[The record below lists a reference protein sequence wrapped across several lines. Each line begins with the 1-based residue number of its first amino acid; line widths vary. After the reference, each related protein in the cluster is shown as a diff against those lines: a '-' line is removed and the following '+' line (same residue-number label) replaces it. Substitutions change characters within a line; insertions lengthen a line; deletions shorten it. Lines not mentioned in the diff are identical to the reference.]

1 MQRTRRFNNCGL
13 SSSVYQTC
21 YSDSLMDNAR
31 SASVCSIQTMEMSES
46 ESHPAE
52 KTTTNN
58 NRAAGKEVTFY
69 IGSIEAADEDVEIE
83 DESEDCGSCY
93 EEECHFGLQKLLSHS
108 LKEQAMSLF
117 CSHFGVGTSVLGL
130 TEVLPSVITQLLHL
144 SEDEPY
150 GIRGANLTLV
160 LDRPT
165 SSSSRASSRKSSVMS
180 TTSSSSSAGNGNG
193 STASSS
199 SGNGNGFNDYQ
210 HHNEL
215 SESDVL
221 GTMKLCYETVT
232 TFELILTLREG
243 RNLAVSIRNWMANVF
258 RSKQVVVIEPSFT
271 LHKKKLY
278 RS

>member
-13 SSSVYQTC
+13 SSSVYQNC
-21 YSDSLMDNAR
+21 YSDSLADNAR

-46 ESHPAE
+46 ECQSDSKANYH
-52 KTTTNN
+52 
-58 NRAAGKEVTFY
+58 RSKEVTFY
-69 IGSIEAADEDVEIE
+69 IGSTSGADEDMGH
-83 DESEDCGSCY
+83 ESEEDDCGSCY

-180 TTSSSSSAGNGNG
+180 TTSSRSSAGNG

-199 SGNGNGFNDYQ
+199 SGNGNSFNDNQ

-215 SESDVL
+215 SESNVL

>member
-1 MQRTRRFNNCGL
+1 
-13 SSSVYQTC
+13 
-21 YSDSLMDNAR
+21 MDNAR

-117 CSHFGVGTSVLGL
+117 CSHFGAGTSVLGL

-180 TTSSSSSAGNGNG
+180 TTSSSSSGNSTSSGGGGSGNG
-193 STASSS
+193 SCNAASVGLNG
-199 SGNGNGFNDYQ
+199 GNR
-210 HHNEL
+210 NEL
-215 SESDVL
+215 AECDVL